1 MASNMRNNA
10 RSMSFGKSRF
20 FIFLNKGFMCVFV
33 NSQLATCCLFCA
45 LESNFVP
52 SISIAHSLSNL
63 LKCSA
68 TRSIGC
74 AFGSVSA
81 SICFFSR
88 FAARSNSICA
98 ISASRF
104 LFSCSCSFV
113 VSFLFIIAPLLPF
126 VSLVFSLLYLNISFA
141 CCPPT
146 CSSDS
151 FTLIFFAA
159 TSNRNRRSCS
169 FSANNF
175 AG

>member
-1 MASNMRNNA
+1 
-10 RSMSFGKSRF
+10 MSFGKSRF

-45 LESNFVP
+45 LVSNFVP
-52 SISIAHSLSNL
+52 SISIAHSFNSL

-88 FAARSNSICA
+88 FAARSNSNRA
-98 ISASRF
+98 ISSSLF
-104 LFSCSCSFV
+104 FFSCSCSLV
-113 VSFLFIIAPLLPF
+113 VSFLFVVVVAFALLF
-126 VSLVFSLLYLNISFA
+126 VKSSLLLSLLYFNISFP

-159 TSNRNRRSCS
+159 TSNLRRLSCS
-169 FSANNF
+169 LSANNF

>member
-1 MASNMRNNA
+1 
-10 RSMSFGKSRF
+10 MSFGKSRF

-45 LESNFVP
+45 LVSNFVP
-52 SISIAHSLSNL
+52 SISIAHSFNSL

-88 FAARSNSICA
+88 FAARSNSNRA
-98 ISASRF
+98 ISSSLF
-104 LFSCSCSFV
+104 FFSCSCSLV
-113 VSFLFIIAPLLPF
+113 VSFLFVVVVVAFALLF
-126 VSLVFSLLYLNISFA
+126 VKSSLLLSLLYFNISFP

-159 TSNRNRRSCS
+159 TSNLRRLSCS

>member
-1 MASNMRNNA
+1 
-10 RSMSFGKSRF
+10 MSFGKSRF

-45 LESNFVP
+45 LVSNFVP
-52 SISIAHSLSNL
+52 SISIAHSFNSL

-88 FAARSNSICA
+88 FAARSNSNRA
-98 ISASRF
+98 ISSSLF
-104 LFSCSCSFV
+104 FFSCSCSLV
-113 VSFLFIIAPLLPF
+113 VSFLFVVVVVAFALLF
-126 VSLVFSLLYLNISFA
+126 VKSSLLLSLLYFNISFP

-159 TSNRNRRSCS
+159 TSNLRRLSCS
-169 FSANNF
+169 LSANNF